1 MHKLMSDPDE
11 LHQRLE
17 EEFYNEAYYAKI
29 EQDKVKL
36 DRKMEVY
43 FKQAVQNRQDDFN
56 HLDFQGE
63 DHRAVHGALTNK

>member
-17 EEFYNEAYYAKI
+17 EEFYNDAYYAKI
-29 EQDKVKL
+29 EQDKVKM

-43 FKQAVQNRQDDFN
+43 FKQAVKNQ
-56 HLDFQGE
+56 
-63 DHRAVHGALTNK
+63 